1 MEDEARETLTRVL
14 AGGAETLGISL
25 DERQLR
31 LFVRYADRLLAA
43 NARTNL
49 TRITAPDA
57 VAAKHFVDS
66 LSVLAACPDLSPR
79 AGIADIGT
87 GAGFPGVPLKIVRPD
102 LRLTLIDSLNKR
114 LDFLRDLVADLG
126 LENVLLVHARAEDIG
141 RDPAH
146 RDRYDLATAR
156 AVAALPTLLEW
167 CAPLVRTGGRFVAM
181 KAAAAD
187 EELAASASAQRAL
200 RVRLAGD
207 VPVLLPEVEGETD
220 PASRRLLVF
229 EKTGPTPP
237 RFPRRAAEI
246 KARPLA

>member
-1 MEDEARETLTRVL
+1 MDDEARETLTRVL
-14 AGGAETLGISL
+14 RSGAATLGISL
-25 DERQLR
+25 DERQIE
-31 LFVRYADRLLAA
+31 LFARYADRLLAA

-57 VAAKHFVDS
+57 VAVKHFVDS
-66 LSVLAACPDLSPR
+66 LSVLAACPDLSLR
-79 AGIADIGT
+79 ARVADIGT

-114 LDFLRDLVADLG
+114 LVFLRDLVADLG

-181 KAAAAD
+181 KSATVD
-187 EELAASASAQRAL
+187 EELAASASAQRDL
-200 RVRLAGD
+200 RVRLAQD
-207 VPVLLPEVEGETD
+207 VPVLLPTVGEETE
-220 PASRRLLVF
+220 PAGRRLLVF

-246 KARPLA
+246 KAGG